1 VGSVISTSLD
11 AFRLLWI
18 TRCRGHGAVIGH
30 RRKVVDGW
38 PGPCNEDVLMS
49 LLVAR
54 TKVASE
60 MRVRV
65 KKGRAKKT
73 VHVDEVNLSNLLSKT
88 IQALAPP
95 FSERLQQVRSSRR
108 AEDIDL

>member
-1 VGSVISTSLD
+1 VAIAPSSVTEK
-11 AFRLLWI
+11 
-18 TRCRGHGAVIGH
+18 
-30 RRKVVDGW
+30 KVVDGW

-60 MRVRV
+60 MRVRF
-65 KKGRAKKT
+65 KTERAKKT

-88 IQALAPP
+88 IQP
-95 FSERLQQVRSSRR
+95 FACTTFL
-108 AEDIDL
+108 

>member
-1 VGSVISTSLD
+1 
-11 AFRLLWI
+11 
-18 TRCRGHGAVIGH
+18 
-30 RRKVVDGW
+30 
-38 PGPCNEDVLMS
+38 MS

-65 KKGRAKKT
+65 KTERAKKT
-73 VHVDEVNLSNLLSKT
+73 VHVDEVNLSNLLSNLLSKT

-95 FSERLQQVRSSRR
+95 FSERLQQLRSSRR
-108 AEDIDL
+108 AGDIDL